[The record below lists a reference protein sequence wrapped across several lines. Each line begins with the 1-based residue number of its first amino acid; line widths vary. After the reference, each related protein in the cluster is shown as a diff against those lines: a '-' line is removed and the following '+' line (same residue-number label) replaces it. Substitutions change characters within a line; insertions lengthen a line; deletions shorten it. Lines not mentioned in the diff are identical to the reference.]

1 MAFRMREGESVAEGV
16 RRIAGEQIDAAIAD
30 ICEHSLADDEK
41 IHQVRKRCK
50 QLRALLRLVRPDL
63 GEAYARENAYFRD
76 AARSL
81 SPLRDA
87 QSVLNAY
94 DALMTRFDGEVERA
108 TFGAVRRR
116 LTLRKKRRA
125 REVTDMSLRFDRV
138 RGLMEAARERVATW
152 PVDTTGAD
160 AWRGGFQQ
168 TYRRARRAMSAVYEA
183 PTPEHFHEWR
193 KSVKYHWYHT
203 RILRPLWDDVLTA
216 RADAGDALGEMLGS
230 HHDLVVLRATLLDEA
245 DGSGSGR
252 PIALLIELIDR
263 RRSELES
270 DARPLGMRL
279 FADKPARIGT
289 RYGRYWDAWQ
299 EDQRR
304 RREKGQEPARATA

>member
-87 QSVLNAY
+87 QSVPNAY
-94 DALMTRFDGEVERA
+94 GALMPRFDGEVERA

-125 REVTDMSLRFDRV
+125 REVTDMSLPFDRV

-160 AWRGGFQQ
+160 AWRGSFEQ

-203 RILRPLWDDVLTA
+203 RILRPLGDDVITS
-216 RADAGDALGEMLGS
+216 RADAVDALGEMRGS

-279 FADKPARIGT
+279 FA
-289 RYGRYWDAWQ
+289 
-299 EDQRR
+299 
-304 RREKGQEPARATA
+304 